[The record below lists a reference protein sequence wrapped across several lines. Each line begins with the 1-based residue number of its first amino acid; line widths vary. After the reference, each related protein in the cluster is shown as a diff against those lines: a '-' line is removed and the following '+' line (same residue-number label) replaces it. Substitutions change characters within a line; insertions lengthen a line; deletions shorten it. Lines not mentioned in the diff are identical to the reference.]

1 MIRRLLA
8 AFTKQMDTGLDGA
21 SPRSVQI
28 SAGMARLVFASPVTS
43 CESAGVS
50 IATDTGFTST
60 PVTPAIG
67 TDGSLLLFGGGITNG
82 QVLKFT
88 GTVTI
93 AGASVPFDVIRATS
107 LAEARLA
114 VASVGMPITIISAKD
129 VVISGTSIFFSDANT
144 SIEFPSEVTQ
154 YPVSSPSVYLRSS
167 GCNVVATVG
176 GTVTINVSGAEP
188 GVCTA
193 VMLELD
199 NAGSAAVTWG
209 MTPTWAGGVAPSL
222 TASGK
227 DYVGLCSRGEGWAGV
242 LVSSDAK

>member
-82 QVLKFT
+82 QVLNWD
-88 GTVTI
+88 GDYRR
-93 AGASVPFDVIRATS
+93 SV
-107 LAEARLA
+107 
-114 VASVGMPITIISAKD
+114 SA
-129 VVISGTSIFFSDANT
+129 
-144 SIEFPSEVTQ
+144 
-154 YPVSSPSVYLRSS
+154 L
-167 GCNVVATVG
+167 
-176 GTVTINVSGAEP
+176 
-188 GVCTA
+188 
-193 VMLELD
+193 
-199 NAGSAAVTWG
+199 
-209 MTPTWAGGVAPSL
+209 
-222 TASGK
+222 
-227 DYVGLCSRGEGWAGV
+227 
-242 LVSSDAK
+242 